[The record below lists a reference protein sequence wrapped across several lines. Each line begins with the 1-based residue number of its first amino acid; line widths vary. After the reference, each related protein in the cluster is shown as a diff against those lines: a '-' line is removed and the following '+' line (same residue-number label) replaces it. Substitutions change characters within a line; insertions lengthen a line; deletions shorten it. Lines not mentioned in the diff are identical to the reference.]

1 MGIGWWHSL
10 SRLCT
15 TNHACLGTGWKACA
29 TNVKELF
36 TTVKRCRPE
45 TPLSSEWDLIKA
57 LSREFGPAPPGVIL
71 GIGDDCAAIEIP
83 GPEYLL
89 WTVDTLVEGVHF
101 DLAYTSLSQL
111 GWKSL
116 AVNLSDIAAMGG
128 DPGPALLSLG
138 WPPDRDRSLALE
150 FAAGLA
156 QAAREYGVAVIGGDT
171 VASPEG
177 LIVTVTL
184 TGRVPAAQMLRRA
197 GARVGDLIFVTGPL
211 GEAAAGLEILRRG
224 LDLPPNLK
232 DALTEAQLR
241 PQPHL
246 RAGRLLAQE
255 GLATALIDTSD
266 GIATDL
272 YHICRASGVGARIPA
287 AAVPVSPRVQA
298 AAPHL
303 SRDPLNLA
311 LTGGEDYLLL
321 FTCPPSL
328 AGRLPAAFSRA
339 GLAAPL
345 PLGRIVSG
353 DRVILE
359 TSGGEVDISGQGYD
373 HFRLDLSTDAQ

>member
-1 MGIGWWHSL
+1 MPPSD
-10 SRLCT
+10 
-15 TNHACLGTGWKACA
+15 
-29 TNVKELF
+29 
-36 TTVKRCRPE
+36 
-45 TPLSSEWDLIKA
+45 PLASEWDLIKA
-57 LSREFGPAPPGVIL
+57 LSREFGPAPPGIIL
-71 GIGDDCAAIEIP
+71 GIGDDCAAIEVP

-138 WPPDRDRSLALE
+138 WPPDRDRGLALE

-197 GARVGDLIFVTGPL
+197 GARIGDLIFVTGPL
-211 GEAAAGLEILRRG
+211 GEAAAGLDILRRG
-224 LDLPPNLK
+224 LNLPPDLK
-232 DALTEAQLR
+232 GPLIEAQLR
-241 PQPHL
+241 PRPHL

-272 YHICRASGVGARIPA
+272 YHICQASGVGACLLA
-287 AAVPVSPRVQA
+287 AAVPISPLVMA

-303 SRDPLNLA
+303 GRNPLDLA
-311 LTGGEDYLLL
+311 LTGGEDYVLL
-321 FTCPPSL
+321 FTATP
-328 AGRLPAAFSRA
+328 AMAARLPEAFART
-339 GLAAPL
+339 GLASPL
-345 PLGRIVSG
+345 PLGRIVCG
-353 DRVILE
+353 DRVTLE
-359 TSGGEVDISGQGYD
+359 TSAGEMDISGQGYD
-373 HFRLDLSTDAQ
+373 HFRLDLEGDAQ